1 VRRLNESGS
10 YYPLT
15 EREQGTG
22 EGKISDCVRR
32 VQEDLE
38 LEDGDMVDVSV
49 LQEATCVD

>member
-1 VRRLNESGS
+1 VRRLNERGS

-22 EGKISDCVRR
+22 EGQISDCVGR
-32 VQEDLE
+32 VQQDLD
-38 LEDGDMVDVSV
+38 LEDGDMIDVSV